1 MLHEVQW
8 TADELAELRRMVT
21 HEWMETRDELHH
33 TANIEYRDK
42 VKAHLALLAGMM
54 RQLETAPTRAILG

>member
-8 TADELAELRRMVT
+8 TVEELAELRRMIT

-33 TANIEYRDK
+33 TSNLEYREK
-42 VKAHLALLAGMM
+42 VKSHVGLLGGMM
-54 RQLETAPTRAILG
+54 RKLVTAPTRATFE